1 MPNSVDFSPVSAAT
15 ALAPVSTST
24 STTSQ
29 DPSAPPPVPVQQPH
43 QPEPIALDVARGDDG
58 VFVYTLTDPS
68 TGRLVAVIPDT
79 KAARTAGNYA
89 SGGWVS
95 LSA

>member
-1 MPNSVDFSPVSAAT
+1 MTDTVDRITPIPPAPQAT
-15 ALAPVSTST
+15 AGGAQDEPRERPAPEAAEIET
-24 STTSQ
+24 
-29 DPSAPPPVPVQQPH
+29 H
-43 QPEPIALDVARGDDG
+43 RPEPIALDVARGEDG

-79 KAARTAGNYA
+79 REARTAGNYA

-95 LSA
+95 LTA